1 MILPL
6 EGVRI
11 LDFGHVV
18 TGPFATGLLA
28 DFGADVIKVESST
41 AIEAGRRLGPF
52 RPGGPRD
59 PEGSALFAGLNR
71 RKRSVA
77 INLKHPHGIDLALA
91 LAARC
96 DAVTEN
102 FSVGVMD
109 RLGLGHDR
117 LLAMHPGLIYV
128 SMSGLG
134 YGGPRSEWASFN
146 AVIQALSGLMLATG
160 RPGDPP
166 IGVSNSWADFMAG
179 LHAALV
185 LVAALERR
193 DRTGQGCWIDLSQYE
208 ANALPLGHLMLRER
222 MNGSPDRS
230 QARAGNRAADRS
242 PQGCYRCSGEDA
254 WCVISVAND
263 DEWAALVRVVGDE
276 RLRDP
281 RYSTLEGRRHAHD
294 ELDARL
300 EAWTRQRAPRDV
312 ERQLQ
317 GAGVPAAAVRTNVDA
332 MADLP
337 EFAPSAGTS
346 RHPVVGEMPV
356 LPNAIHLDASP
367 AWPDRTGP
375 RLGEHTSEVLSDV
388 LAMDEAA
395 ITQLHSEGVLV

>member
-1 MILPL
+1 MMLPL
-6 EGVRI
+6 DGLRI

-18 TGPFATGLLA
+18 TGPFATSLLA
-28 DFGADVIKVESST
+28 DFGADVIKVESTT
-41 AIEAGRRLGPF
+41 AVEPGRRLGPF

-71 RKRSVA
+71 SKRSVA
-77 INLKHPHGIDLALA
+77 INLKHPRGIDLALA

-102 FSVGVMD
+102 FSAGVMD

-117 LLAMHPGLIYV
+117 LLAMHPRLIYM

-134 YGGPRSEWASFN
+134 YGGPRSDWASFN
-146 AVIQALSGLMLATG
+146 AVIQALSGLMLTTG

-208 ANALPLGHLMLRER
+208 ANALPLGHLMLRGR
-222 MNGSPDRS
+222 TNG
-230 QARAGNRAADRS
+230 ARTGNRAMDRA
-242 PQGCYRCSGEDA
+242 PQGCYRCKGEDA
-254 WCVISVAND
+254 WCVISIADD

-276 RLRDP
+276 ALRSP
-281 RYSTLEGRRHAHD
+281 RYSTLEGRRDAQD
-294 ELDARL
+294 ELDSRL

-312 ERQLQ
+312 ETELQ
-317 GAGVPAAAVRTNVDA
+317 AVGVSAASVRTNVEA

-337 EFAPSAGTS
+337 AFVPSAGTV
-346 RHPVVGEMPV
+346 RHPVVGEMPL
-356 LPNAIHLDASP
+356 LPNAIHLNASP

-375 RLGEHTSEVLSDV
+375 RLGEHTSEVLSEV
-388 LAMDEAA
+388 LALGDADIAELRADGA
-395 ITQLHSEGVLV
+395 LV